1 MSAERFHRS
10 MNGYRVI
17 QDGKPGALVRCE
29 SAYTKGTYYW
39 RVKFD
44 SGGPW
49 ASPDRVIAESEGPCV
64 ARCVECDL
72 KYYGNSPSA
81 GGLCPNC
88 VQALDRQLGVG
99 GDHTPAHKF
108 GRRRR

>member
-1 MSAERFHRS
+1 MSERFDPS
-10 MNGYRVI
+10 MNGFRVI
-17 QDGKPGALVRCE
+17 QDGQPGALVRCK
-29 SAYTKGTYYW
+29 SSRVPGTYYW

-44 SGGPW
+44 NQTW
-49 ASPDRVIAESEGPCV
+49 ASPDRVIAESKGPCL
-64 ARCVECDL
+64 ARCVECEL
-72 KYYGNSPSA
+72 TYYGPSPSA

-99 GDHTPAHKF
+99 DDHTPSHKF